1 MIQAPGQVLDAAGD
15 VLASG
20 EPEQAHD
27 DVAGGGQEL
36 GRCAGSDLG
45 PVLVERP
52 VADVVLAVF
61 HFPVA
66 AVAGQDVG
74 GVGLPGGPA
83 GDPVHGLW
91 LAQRVPVQ
99 VVDLAVDAEG
109 LVDAGEVQAGDIG

>member
-1 MIQAPGQVLDAAGD
+1 MIQAPGQVLHAAGD

-36 GRCAGSDLG
+36 GRCAGSYLG
-45 PVLVERP
+45 PVFVKCP
-52 VADVVLAVF
+52 VPHVMLAVF

-74 GVGLPGGPA
+74 GVGLPGGEA
-83 GDPVHGLW
+83 GDAVDGLG

-109 LVDAGEVQAGDIG
+109 LIDAGEAQAGDVG

>member
-1 MIQAPGQVLDAAGD
+1 VIQAPGQVFDAAGD

-52 VADVVLAVF
+52 VADVIDWSSHCSFTVGEWLEQAVLAS
-61 HFPVA
+61 
-66 AVAGQDVG
+66 G
-74 GVGLPGGPA
+74 
-83 GDPVHGLW
+83 
-91 LAQRVPVQ
+91 
-99 VVDLAVDAEG
+99 
-109 LVDAGEVQAGDIG
+109 